1 MSLVD
6 IVRGEGGFQID
17 KIAFWKISASPFAKT
32 GPAASQTFIQEMK
45 SNCSGS
51 KTALFVTKYLFKAL
65 FENINIEEHFG
76 Y

>member
-1 MSLVD
+1 MN
-6 IVRGEGGFQID
+6 I
-17 KIAFWKISASPFAKT
+17 AKT